1 MSPSVAAC
9 TCMMSVVL
17 VTASQL
23 IQLRL
28 RSLLMPTVSTTVG
41 REVGTT

>member
-1 MSPSVAAC
+1 MLPSVAAC
-9 TCMMSVVL
+9 ICTMDVAL

-28 RSLLMPTVSTTVG
+28 RSLLMPTVSTTIG
-41 REVGTT
+41 REVGTA